1 MIRLNNVSKHF
12 GTKVAVNNL
21 NLQIEPGEIFAFLGP
36 NGAGKTTTI
45 KMLVGLLQP
54 TSGAIEVCGLPMATA
69 DLAIKN
75 LLSYVPDQPY
85 LYDKLTGRE
94 QLEFVGRMYG
104 MAPQQIQQ
112 RLQYLIELFAL
123 GDYVDTL
130 CENYSHGMKQRIVFS
145 AALIHSPRVLIIDE
159 PMVGLDPKSIRIVKN
174 VLKEQAANAVSVLMS
189 THSLGV
195 AEETATRIGIIR
207 QGELITQGSLQQL
220 QENSRISGRLE
231 EIFLELTAE

>member
-12 GTKVAVNNL
+12 GTKIAVNNL
-21 NLQIEPGEIFAFLGP
+21 SLQIAPGEIFAFLGP

-54 TSGAIEVCGLPMATA
+54 TSGTIEVCGLPMDTDALTIKRL
-69 DLAIKN
+69 LA
-75 LLSYVPDQPY
+75 YVPDQPY

-104 MAPQQIQQ
+104 MTSEQIHQ
-112 RLQYLIELFAL
+112 RLQYLIELFNL
-123 GDYVDTL
+123 GDYIDAL

-145 AALIHSPRVLIIDE
+145 AAMIHSPRVLIIDE
-159 PMVGLDPKSIRIVKN
+159 PMVGLDPRSIRIVKN
-174 VLKEQAANAVSVLMS
+174 VLKEQSANQVSVLMS

-207 QGELITQGSLQQL
+207 QGELVVEGSLQQL
-220 QENSRISGRLE
+220 QEKSQVSGRLE
-231 EIFLELTAE
+231 EIFLELTED